1 MSHFTTVQTKI
12 KNVMRL
18 VQTLKELNFKFTQA
32 KAHQQVHVKGYLGQT
47 QEADIC
53 IHASDKYEIGIK
65 INAETGTAE
74 FFADEDFLEMHAG
87 YNLNDFRRKV
97 MQRYAYHTVKE
108 EVVKRGYTL
117 EEEKVDEENHIHVTV
132 SSWGD

>member
-87 YNLNDFRRKV
+87 YNLNDFRRLPHG
-97 MQRYAYHTVKE
+97 QR
-108 EVVKRGYTL
+108 RGGQARL
-117 EEEKVDEENHIHVTV
+117 HAGRREGRRGKPHPRHRLQLGGLDGHP
-132 SSWGD
+132 